1 MTEYPV
7 SCSWFS
13 KAVSPHTWSDVADQ
27 EFLDEDDPQMKIED
41 DHDDHDYDDHDYEE
55 DEGDVMM
62 TNTMLTGYTPTQT
75 LQSSFP
81 PHMVWC
87 SPRADRQD
95 NGQPGQT

>member
-1 MTEYPV
+1 
-7 SCSWFS
+7 
-13 KAVSPHTWSDVADQ
+13 
-27 EFLDEDDPQMKIED
+27 MKIED

-55 DEGDVMM
+55 DDGDVMM